1 MKTFVKNILAICAIL
16 FVSAI
21 PASAYDF
28 EVDGMYFNIVSA
40 SDRTCEVTSGDTKY
54 SGDVVIPESV
64 IYKNQEVKIV
74 RIGERAFYNCK
85 ILTSVILSN
94 SILEIGN
101 EAFYNCLD
109 LKSVSIPNSV
119 VTIGTWTF
127 YGCGLEYINI
137 PASVTKIGDYAFSA
151 TDLIHITIP
160 ESINIGKGLLK
171 NCKNLYSATIDGNIQ
186 SETFFGC
193 ENIKSINITGSI
205 GSSAFEECTGL
216 ESVVLSKIGSIGQR
230 AFYGC
235 KGLKS
240 IIIPGSVSNIGVR
253 AFESTGLQNVTFEQS
268 DETLSINSEIVKHGA
283 WGIVETNLFSGAPVI
298 NLSVG
303 RRFKIKDIS
312 KGALYDLNLCRSR
325 TLTNL
330 NILDNADVADG
341 FGVFTYAESNPN
353 YPGYTLDYVNL
364 TLGSGVVI
372 YPSKISSNLKTITV
386 RDLEPRKC
394 PKFTEK
400 QYMEVILYVPKGSLS
415 AYQNADGWKNFWD
428 IREGDGSEESGIE
441 EVRISS
447 EKQEIGRYDIQGRNV
462 SEDYKGFVIIR
473 YSDGSVRKILN
484 K

>member
-1 MKTFVKNILAICAIL
+1 MKTFVKNILAVCAII
-16 FVSAI
+16 FASAV
-21 PASAYDF
+21 PAYAYDF

-40 SDRTCEVTSGDTKY
+40 GDRTCEVTSGDTKY
-54 SGDVVIPESV
+54 SGSVVIPESV

-85 ILTSVILSN
+85 LLTSVILSN
-94 SILEIGN
+94 SISEIGN

-119 VTIGTWTF
+119 ATIGSWTF
-127 YGCGLEYINI
+127 YGCGLEYIDI

-160 ESINIGKGLLK
+160 ESINIGKGLFK
-171 NCKNLYSATIDGNIQ
+171 NCKNLFSATIDGYIP

-193 ENIKSINITGSI
+193 ENIKSVNITGSI
-205 GSSAFEECTGL
+205 GSSAFEKCTGL

-240 IIIPGSVSNIGVR
+240 IVIPGSVSNIGVR
-253 AFESTGLQNVTFEQS
+253 AFESSGLQNVTFEQS
-268 DETLSINSEIVKHGA
+268 DETLNINSEIVKYGA
-283 WGIVETNLFSGAPVI
+283 WGIVETNLFRVAPVV

-312 KGALYDLNLCRSR
+312 KGALYDLCLRSF
-325 TLTNL
+325 TKL
-330 NILDNADVADG
+330 NILDNADVANG
-341 FGVFTYAESNPN
+341 FGVFTYADSNPN

-364 TLGSGVVI
+364 ILGSGVVI
-372 YPSKISSNLKTITV
+372 YPSKISSSLKTITV
-386 RDLEPRKC
+386 KDSEPRKC
-394 PKFTEK
+394 PIFTEK

-447 EKQEIGRYDIQGRNV
+447 ERQEIGRYDIQGRKV